1 MKRVYLKPRST
12 YRTVLHSDTLF
23 GCVCWAI
30 REVFSEAKLVELLQ
44 EFVSGNPPFQLS
56 SAFPFRNNASD
67 GRTHFYPRPMLL
79 PTELEIPKDAD
90 GVKRQVEEAEKK
102 KKFRKVKWITEETL
116 SKFTSGAWDERDYYA
131 SGVWQDSG
139 PGEKTVEVQ
148 HNTINRLSGGTGTTP
163 STGLYSLTEYTI
175 SDGGLFFLLN
185 GETDVVEGALGFL
198 EHFGIGGDSSLG
210 KGQFEIE
217 VTDADLPAV
226 PEDVDR
232 FMTLSLYAP
241 RPSEMATVRSDEAWY
256 NLVVRKGKVG
266 GPFLRVEDFW
276 KKSLTMFAEG
286 STFPMTEQQP
296 FGHNPIVKGIAD
308 GLPFDVQHYGYAF
321 QIHIKTKA
329 V

>member
-12 YRTVLHSDTLF
+12 YRTVLRSDTLF

-30 REVFSEAKLVELLQ
+30 REVFSEARLEELLQ
-44 EFVSGNPPFQLS
+44 EFVSGNPPFLLS
-56 SAFPFRNNASD
+56 SAFPFRDTS
-67 GRTHFYPRPMLL
+67 GRRIHFYPRPVLA
-79 PTELEIPKDAD
+79 PAEFERPKD
-90 GVKRQVEEAEKK
+90 VSEAEQQ
-102 KKFRKVKWITEETL
+102 KKFRKVKWISEETL
-116 SKFTSGAWDERDYYA
+116 SKLTSGTWNEADYYA
-131 SGVWQDSG
+131 SDVWQDEG
-139 PGEKTVEVQ
+139 PNLMDIEVQ

-163 STGLYSLTEYTI
+163 STGLYSLTEYAI

-185 GETDVVEGALGFL
+185 DETDVVESAFGFL

-210 KGQFEIE
+210 KGRFEIE
-217 VTDADLPAV
+217 VTDADLPETPKEA
-226 PEDVDR
+226 DR

-241 RPSEMATVRSDEAWY
+241 RPSEMATVRSEEAWY

-276 KKSLTMFAEG
+276 KKSLTMFSEG
-286 STFPMTEQQP
+286 STFPMTEQKP
-296 FGHNPIVKGIAD
+296 FGHNPIVKGLAE

>member
-12 YRTVLHSDTLF
+12 YRTVLRSDTLF

-30 REVFSEAKLVELLQ
+30 REVVSEAKLVELLQ
-44 EFVSGNPPFQLS
+44 EFASKNPPFLLS
-56 SAFPFRNNASD
+56 SAFPFRDNESK
-67 GRTHFYPRPMLL
+67 GRTHFYPRPLL
-79 PTELEIPKDAD
+79 MPTEFEMPKDVD
-90 GVKRQVEEAEKK
+90 EAERQ

-116 SKFTSGAWDERDYYA
+116 GKFASGAWNEADYYT
-131 SGVWQDSG
+131 SDIWQDEG
-139 PGEKTVEVQ
+139 PNLMDIEVQ
-148 HNTINRLSGGTGTTP
+148 HNTIDRLSGGTTP
-163 STGLYSLTEYTI
+163 SGNLYSLTEYAI
-175 SDGGLFFLLN
+175 PDGGLFFLMD
-185 GETDVVEGALGFL
+185 GENDVVESTFGFL

-210 KGQFEIE
+210 KGRFEIE
-217 VTDADLPAV
+217 VIDADLPAV
-226 PEDVDR
+226 PEDADR

-241 RPSEMATVRSDEAWY
+241 RESEMATVCSDGAWY

-286 STFPMTEQQP
+286 STFPTTEQKP
-296 FGHNPIVKGIAD
+296 FGHNPIVKGIAE

-329 V
+329 A

>member
-1 MKRVYLKPRST
+1 MKRVYLKPRAT

-44 EFVSGNPPFQLS
+44 EFASGNPPFLLS
-56 SAFPFRNNASD
+56 SAFPFRNNTPD

-79 PTELEIPKDAD
+79 PTELEMPKDVD
-90 GVKRQVEEAEKK
+90 EAEKQ

-116 SKFTSGAWDERDYYA
+116 SKFTAGTWNEADYYA
-131 SGVWQDSG
+131 SGIWNIED

-148 HNTINRLSGGTGTTP
+148 HNTIDRLSGGTTP
-163 STGLYSLTEYTI
+163 SGLYSLTEYAI
-175 SDGGLFFLLN
+175 SDGGLFFLLD
-185 GETDVVEGALGFL
+185 GETDVVEGAFGFL

-210 KGQFEIE
+210 KGQFEIV

-226 PEDVDR
+226 PEDADR
-232 FMTLSLYAP
+232 FMTLSLYTP
-241 RPSEMATVRSDEAWY
+241 RESEMATVRSDGAWY

-276 KKSLTMFAEG
+276 KKSLTMFSEG
-286 STFPMTEQQP
+286 STFPMTDQKP

-308 GLPFDVQHYGYAF
+308 GLPFNVQHYGYAF

>member
-1 MKRVYLKPRST
+1 MKRVYLKPRAT

-30 REVFSEAKLVELLQ
+30 REVFSEAKLEELLK
-44 EFVSGNPPFQLS
+44 EFASKNPPFLLS
-56 SAFPFRNNASD
+56 SALPFRNNASD
-67 GRTHFYPRPMLL
+67 RRTHFYPRPMLR
-79 PTELEIPKDAD
+79 PPELEMPKDAA
-90 GVKRQVEEAEKK
+90 GVKRQVDEAEKQ
-102 KKFRKVKWITEETL
+102 KKFRKTKWITEETL
-116 SKFTSGAWDERDYYA
+116 DKFVSGAWNEADYYA
-131 SGVWQDSG
+131 SDVWQDKG
-139 PGEKTVEVQ
+139 PNLMDIEVQ
-148 HNTINRLSGGTGTTP
+148 HNTIDRLSGGTTP
-163 STGLYSLTEYTI
+163 SGNLYSLTEYAI
-175 SDGGLFFLLN
+175 SNGGLFFLLD
-185 GETDVVEGALGFL
+185 GETDIVEGTFGFL

-217 VTDADLPAV
+217 VTDADLPSV
-226 PEDVDR
+226 PEDADR

-241 RPSEMATVRSDEAWY
+241 RESEIATVRSDGAWY

-286 STFPMTEQQP
+286 STFPLIDQKS
-296 FGHNPIVKGIAD
+296 FGHNPIVKSIAD

>member
-44 EFVSGNPPFQLS
+44 EFASGNPPFLLS
-56 SAFPFRNNASD
+56 SAFPFRDNASD
-67 GRTHFYPRPMLL
+67 GRTHFYPRPLL
-79 PTELEIPKDAD
+79 MPTKLEIPNNEDDA
-90 GVKRQVEEAEKK
+90 KQQ
-102 KKFRKVKWITEETL
+102 KKFRKVKWVSEENL
-116 SKFTSGAWDERDYYA
+116 GKFISGAWNEADYYNSDTWNA
-131 SGVWQDSG
+131 EG

-148 HNTINRLSGGTGTTP
+148 HNTIDRLSGGTTP
-163 STGLYSLTEYTI
+163 SGNLYSLTEYAI
-175 SDGGLFFLLN
+175 SDGGLFFLMD
-185 GETDVVEGALGFL
+185 GEADVVEGAFGFL
-198 EHFGIGGDSSLG
+198 EHFGIGGNSSLG

-217 VTDADLPAV
+217 VIDADLPTAL
-226 PEDVDR
+226 EGADR

-241 RPSEMATVRSDEAWY
+241 RESEMTTVRSDGAWY

-286 STFPMTEQQP
+286 STFPLTEQKP

-329 V
+329 A

>member
-30 REVFSEAKLVELLQ
+30 REVFSEARLEELLKQ
-44 EFVSGNPPFQLS
+44 FDSENPPFLLS
-56 SAFPFRNNASD
+56 SAFPFRDNESD
-67 GRTHFYPRPMLL
+67 GRTHFYPRPMLM
-79 PTELEIPKDAD
+79 PTELKIPKDVD
-90 GVKRQVEEAEKK
+90 EAEQQ
-102 KKFRKVKWITEETL
+102 KKFRKVKWVSEETL
-116 SKFTSGAWDERDYYA
+116 SKFASGAWNEADYYA
-131 SGVWQDSG
+131 SDTWDAEG
-139 PGEKTVEVQ
+139 PGEKAVEVQ
-148 HNTINRLSGGTGTTP
+148 HNTIDRLSGGTTP
-163 STGLYSLTEYTI
+163 SGNLYSLTEYNI
-175 SDGGLFFLLN
+175 SDGGLFFLID
-185 GETDVVEGALGFL
+185 GETEVVEGALGFL

-226 PEDVDR
+226 PEDADR

-241 RPSEMATVRSDEAWY
+241 RESEMATVCSDGAWY

-266 GPFLRVEDFW
+266 GPFLRVDDFW

-286 STFPMTEQQP
+286 STFPMTEQKP
-296 FGHNPIVKGIAD
+296 FGRNPIVKGTED

-329 V
+329 A

>member
-23 GCVCWAI
+23 GCVCWAM
-30 REVFSEAKLVELLQ
+30 REVFSEETLDGLLRQ
-44 EFVSGNPPFQLS
+44 FDSENPPFQLS
-56 SAFPFRNNASD
+56 SAFPFRDTS
-67 GRTHFYPRPMLL
+67 GRRIHFYPRPVLA
-79 PTELEIPKDAD
+79 PAEFESPKD
-90 GVKRQVEEAEKK
+90 VSEAEQQ

-116 SKFTSGAWDERDYYA
+116 SKLTSGAWNETDYYA
-131 SGVWQDSG
+131 SDVWQDEG
-139 PGEKTVEVQ
+139 PNLMDIEVQ

-163 STGLYSLTEYTI
+163 STGLYSLTEYAI
-175 SDGGLFFLLN
+175 SDGGLFFLLDD
-185 GETDVVEGALGFL
+185 ESDVVEGALGFL

-210 KGQFEIE
+210 KGRFEIE
-217 VTDADLPAV
+217 VIDADLPTAS
-226 PEDVDR
+226 EGADR

-241 RPSEMATVRSDEAWY
+241 RESEIATVRSDGAWY

-286 STFPMTEQQP
+286 STFPMTEQKP
-296 FGHNPIVKGIAD
+296 FGYNPIVKRIAD
-308 GLPFDVQHYGYAF
+308 DLPFNVQYYGYAF

-329 V
+329 A

>member
-44 EFVSGNPPFQLS
+44 EFASGNPPFQLS

-67 GRTHFYPRPMLL
+67 GQTHFYPRPMLM
-79 PTELEIPKDAD
+79 PTELEMPKDAD
-90 GVKRQVEEAEKK
+90 GVKRRVEEAEKQ
-102 KKFRKVKWITEETL
+102 KKFRKVKWVSQETL
-116 SKFTSGAWDERDYYA
+116 SKFTAGTWNEADYYA
-131 SGVWQDSG
+131 SDVWQDEG
-139 PGEKTVEVQ
+139 PNLVDIEVQ
-148 HNTINRLSGGTGTTP
+148 HNTIDRLSGGTTP
-163 STGLYSLTEYTI
+163 SGNLYSLTEYTI
-175 SDGGLFFLLN
+175 SDGGLFFLLD
-185 GETDVVEGALGFL
+185 GETDIVEGAFGFL

-210 KGQFEIE
+210 KGRFEIE
-217 VTDADLPAV
+217 VIDADLPTAS
-226 PEDVDR
+226 EGADR

-241 RPSEMATVRSDEAWY
+241 RELEIATVRSDGAWY

-286 STFPMTEQQP
+286 STFPMTEQKP
-296 FGHNPIVKGIAD
+296 FGHNPIVKRIAD
-308 GLPFDVQHYGYAF
+308 DLPFNVQHYGYAF

-329 V
+329 A